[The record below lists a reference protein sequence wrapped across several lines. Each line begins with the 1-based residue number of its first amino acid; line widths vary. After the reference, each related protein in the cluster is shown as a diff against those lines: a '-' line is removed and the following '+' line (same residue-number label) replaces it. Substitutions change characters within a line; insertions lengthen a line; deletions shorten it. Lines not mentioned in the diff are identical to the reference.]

1 MKTPDELTQLFRA
14 NGRKVTAQRQCI
26 FRVLQGDIT
35 HPSAEAVFEAARR
48 DVETISLKTV
58 YQTLNDLAELGEI
71 LSLDVGTGMTRFDPN
86 VDDAHHHVVCRRC
99 GKVRDV
105 YADFPDI
112 SLPVGSDLGF
122 EVGSAEIIFRGLCA
136 DCQGAGP
143 DSVGTGL
150 VGPDSVEVEAKA
162 DPATAGH
169 ATVGHATAGHVTAR
183 SSGAAST
190 TATVA
195 ATADSRSRDRTFAV
209 STNGPSGQ

>member
-58 YQTLNDLAELGEI
+58 YQTLNDLSELGEI

-99 GKVRDV
+99 GKGRDV

-112 SLPVGSDLGF
+112 SLPDGSDLGF
-122 EVGSAEIIFRGLCA
+122 EVGCAERIFRGLCA
-136 DCQGAGP
+136 EC
-143 DSVGTGL
+143 
-150 VGPDSVEVEAKA
+150 
-162 DPATAGH
+162 PATGSDSASTDL
-169 ATVGHATAGHVTAR
+169 AQTASASTDLAQIEAAVGSATAR
-183 SSGAAST
+183 SSGAAAT

-195 ATADSRSRDRTFAV
+195 ATTGSQSRNRALAV

>member
-35 HPSAEAVFEAARR
+35 HPSAEAVYEAARR

-58 YQTLNDLAELGEI
+58 SQTLNDLSELGEI

-112 SLPVGSDLGF
+112 SLPDGSDLGF

-136 DCQGAGP
+136 ECLATGS
-143 DSVGTGL
+143 DSASTDLAQTASASTDLAHIEAAVG
-150 VGPDSVEVEAKA
+150 SA
-162 DPATAGH
+162 
-169 ATVGHATAGHVTAR
+169 TAR
-183 SSGAAST
+183 SSGAAAT

-195 ATADSRSRDRTFAV
+195 ATTGSQSRNRALAV